1 MKYHF
6 LNSLR
11 NKLKCEMKWLKVRVA
26 GRKGKKKIFLTN
38 TPEHGNLGD
47 QAITLAEYNMFSELL
62 PEYAVIELSSDLIN
76 SISKRKIRK
85 LIGNA
90 PVFVHGGGFLGTLW
104 LNEEYAFRKVLES
117 VPDNKIVILPQ
128 TITYSDDGAGRTEK
142 EMDARVYRNCKH
154 LTLFVRN
161 PGSVIEAEELIDKD
175 QIILVPDMVV
185 SYFPEVTV
193 KQHQENKC
201 IMCMRSDKEKNL
213 TEKQIKEIEACVRK
227 LYPDMNIEWS
237 DTVEK
242 TWIKR
247 SERRERVER
256 KLKEFSK
263 AKFVIT
269 DRLHG
274 MVFAAIAG
282 IPCVAFNNSNGK
294 VADVYTWISEL
305 KYVRCISKMEE
316 LEEAI
321 KQVLNC
327 SDNTYPLEKMK
338 KKSGDLAKMIYEIKY
353 SA

>member
-1 MKYHF
+1 MKKHF
-6 LNSLR
+6 LNSLKS
-11 NKLKCEMKWLKVRVA
+11 KLKYEVKWLKVWGA
-26 GRKGKKKIFLTN
+26 GRKAKKKIFLTN

-47 QAITLAEYNMFSELL
+47 QAITIAEYNMFSELL
-62 PEYAVIELSSDLIN
+62 PEYSVIELSSILI
-76 SISKRKIRK
+76 SRISKRKIRM
-85 LIGNA
+85 LVGNA

-104 LNEEYAFRKVLES
+104 LNEEYAFRKVLKS
-117 VPDNKIVILPQ
+117 VPDNRIIILPQ
-128 TITYSDDGAGRTEK
+128 TITYSEDETGRTEK
-142 EMDARVYRNCKH
+142 EIDARLYSNCKH
-154 LTLFVRN
+154 ITLCVRN
-161 PGSVIEAEELIDKD
+161 PGSMIEAEELLEWNKIK
-175 QIILVPDMVV
+175 LVPDMVV
-185 SYFPEVTV
+185 SYFPRVTV
-193 KQHQENKC
+193 KKHQENKC

-213 TEKQIKEIEACVRK
+213 TKKQIYEIEVCVRK

-247 SERRERVER
+247 SERRERVES

-305 KYVRCISKMEE
+305 KYVKCISKIEE

-321 KQVLNC
+321 KQVQNC
-327 SDNTYPLEKMK
+327 TDNTYPFEKMK
-338 KKSGDLAKMIYEIKY
+338 KKSGDLAKMIYKIKY
-353 SA
+353 SD